1 MSVSYFLIIP
11 FVKFYTAGVSDVE
24 YVYPVLPIMF
34 CLVQLIS
41 WSRYITG
48 NLTAIAG
55 YAKQTGRIS
64 LVEAG
69 INVVL
74 SIILVQRFG
83 IVGVLF
89 ATVAALP
96 IKVIY
101 CTYLSDVKILKR
113 SPMKTLR
120 ILIPNYLVF
129 GACVVI
135 NKMITININSF
146 FAFITYGVLFT
157 AVIASIGILVNLLA
171 NREFI
176 KIIKVFMRRKGDLK
190 L

>member
-1 MSVSYFLIIP
+1 
-11 FVKFYTAGVSDVE
+11 
-24 YVYPVLPIMF
+24 MF

-74 SIILVQRFG
+74 SIVLVQRFG

-96 IKVIY
+96 VKVIY

-113 SPMKTLR
+113 SPVKTLR
-120 ILIPNYLVF
+120 ILIPNYLIF
-129 GACVVI
+129 GACVMI
-135 NKMITININSF
+135 NKMITININNF
-146 FAFITYGVLFT
+146 L
-157 AVIASIGILVNLLA
+157 ILLYLEFYLPLLL
-171 NREFI
+171 RVSEF
-176 KIIKVFMRRKGDLK
+176 
-190 L
+190 